1 MFINRRRKKKTEN
14 PPKDALE
21 KVENCSSCIVQG
33 DQTDLGDQIDQ
44 GAQTDQDHWGD
55 QTDLKSIPLLG
66 APVRPPADQQRA
78 AFPHIR
84 PGDK

>member
-33 DQTDLGDQIDQ
+33 DQIDR

-55 QTDLKSIPLLG
+55 QTDLKSIPLLS